1 VTKLES
7 HTKTHGRAEVKLH
20 ALLSLPADGGHWL
33 ASQTRHFN
41 LRRKYFKDP
50 SLLGF
55 DNICELFLTLRILS
69 LST

>member
-7 HTKTHGRAEVKLH
+7 HTKTHGTVEVKLH
-20 ALLSLPADGGHWL
+20 ALASLPADGSQWL

-41 LRRKYFKDP
+41 LRRKYFKDS

-55 DNICELFLTLRILS
+55 DNMSFVGYS
-69 LST
+69 